1 MRRLLM
7 LCLTLAAACVS
18 MPAPAIAQRSFGP
31 PILHAEDRPRNS
43 QLRDAVVDRRLR
55 QISVLDLKIDSLEA
69 LVDSAKAGHVPQTSK
84 MLALRSDIARL
95 YFLRDSLH
103 ARRVQL
109 ELDTAG
115 ASAALSN
122 VSGLE
127 VNQIRYSTLND
138 ERSRPLLAART
149 GYIVFTS
156 AGGYV
161 GGLIDRDHGGY
172 RDDLVPRVDK
182 LAHGFGSVIL
192 ARLIADR
199 AGPLW
204 GLASCAA
211 AGAALEQGQSRNHG
225 YASWHYDFVYD
236 VGGCATGVLWSLR
249 DRHR

>member
-1 MRRLLM
+1 MRRFILF
-7 LCLTLAAACVS
+7 CLTLAAACVS
-18 MPAPAIAQRSFGP
+18 VPAPAVAQRSFGP
-31 PILHAEDRPRNS
+31 PLSYAQGSPPTISAE
-43 QLRDAVVDRRLR
+43 QRRLDA
-55 QISVLDLKIDSLEA
+55 LTLKEDSLA
-69 LVDSAKAGHVPQTSK
+69 AYLDSVKAGTGHRSAKA
-84 MLALRSDIARL
+84 LRLRSEIATL

-115 ASAALSN
+115 AGASLSN
-122 VSGLE
+122 ITGLE
-127 VNQIRYSTLND
+127 VHQIRYAALDTT
-138 ERSRPLLAART
+138 RARPILASRT

-156 AGGYV
+156 AGGYAA
-161 GGLIDRDHGGY
+161 GLIDRDHGGY

-192 ARLIADR
+192 ARFIADR

-225 YASWHYDFVYD
+225 YASWRYDFVYD
-236 VGGCATGVLWSLR
+236 LGGCVSGALWSVH
-249 DRHR
+249 DRKR